1 MPDVSVKM
9 GVDGVSQF
17 KKAMEESQGAVK
29 NLDAELKLSEAQYR
43 ATGDAETY
51 LQTKTSLL
59 TKQIQEQKNVVKQAE
74 QALKAMKDKGV
85 SETSASFQKM
95 EGNLIKAKTKL
106 TDMETA
112 LKNVDSEA
120 KTAGDSLQGIGKNVA
135 WDTVAEGLG
144 KITDKLQSAGR
155 TALRL
160 GKTIAKSAMDSTE
173 WADDILTRAAQYGI
187 DAETLQRMENVADY
201 IDTDV
206 DTIIAARDRLSK
218 NRKSLGELLG
228 IESNG
233 KSVDDVFWEA
243 GEAIMNLGD
252 EFDKTEI
259 SQKIFGRSWR
269 ELIPLFEAGREVYE
283 SMMENQNVL
292 TNEQVENLGKADD
305 AFKSIKQE
313 WELMKNEFWSNN
325 AENITS
331 LLQWIIDNAD
341 AVKAGLTVIAG
352 GFGLL
357 KIGEFAANIGQIV
370 SGLSQLGILSG
381 GAAAATSAGGIASTA
396 GGGLSLVKSL
406 LPAAAPVATM
416 FAGGYLGAKMIEANM
431 NDVNLNAIYG
441 QGGGKGGIIDTMSD
455 QAAQAAKEYWDVYQE
470 VGSEAAM
477 NARDKLFDIFTGE
490 GYENAEQGVSLIEQ
504 AFDNMIDENDI
515 DGMGEKLRQR
525 WSALFDSNPVKTP
538 VTPEV
543 QNNAASMIAE
553 QIGPV
558 VVPVIPGWNGEGI
571 PKANG
576 IWSVPFDGYT
586 AVLHKNE
593 RVVPAREVAASRSYS
608 SNLYV
613 ESMYM
618 NNGQDAEGL
627 AAAMAAAQR
636 RTMSGFGS

>member
-1 MPDVSVKM
+1 M

-74 QALKAMKDKGV
+74 QALQAMKDKGV

-173 WADDILTRAAQYGI
+173 WADDILTRATQYGI

-228 IESNG
+228 IESDG

-259 SQKIFGRSWR
+259 S
-269 ELIPLFEAGREVYE
+269 AD
-283 SMMENQNVL
+283 
-292 TNEQVENLGKADD
+292 TDNL
-305 AFKSIKQE
+305 
-313 WELMKNEFWSNN
+313 EF
-325 AENITS
+325 
-331 LLQWIIDNAD
+331 ID
-341 AVKAGLTVIAG
+341 
-352 GFGLL
+352 
-357 KIGEFAANIGQIV
+357 
-370 SGLSQLGILSG
+370 
-381 GAAAATSAGGIASTA
+381 
-396 GGGLSLVKSL
+396 
-406 LPAAAPVATM
+406 LPA
-416 FAGGYLGAKMIEANM
+416 
-431 NDVNLNAIYG
+431 
-441 QGGGKGGIIDTMSD
+441 
-455 QAAQAAKEYWDVYQE
+455 
-470 VGSEAAM
+470 
-477 NARDKLFDIFTGE
+477 
-490 GYENAEQGVSLIEQ
+490 
-504 AFDNMIDENDI
+504 
-515 DGMGEKLRQR
+515 
-525 WSALFDSNPVKTP
+525 
-538 VTPEV
+538 
-543 QNNAASMIAE
+543 
-553 QIGPV
+553 
-558 VVPVIPGWNGEGI
+558 
-571 PKANG
+571 
-576 IWSVPFDGYT
+576 
-586 AVLHKNE
+586 
-593 RVVPAREVAASRSYS
+593 
-608 SNLYV
+608 
-613 ESMYM
+613 ESKYH
-618 NNGQDAEGL
+618 
-627 AAAMAAAQR
+627 
-636 RTMSGFGS
+636 